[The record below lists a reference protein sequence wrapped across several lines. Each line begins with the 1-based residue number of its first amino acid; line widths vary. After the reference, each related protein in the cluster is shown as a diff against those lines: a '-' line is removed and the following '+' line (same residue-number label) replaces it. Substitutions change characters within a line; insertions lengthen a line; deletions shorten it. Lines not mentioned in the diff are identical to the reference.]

1 MNMMEGNKLEINQ
14 KVNEKLEKL
23 LEIAEAKKHHM
34 QRILE
39 LTQKQSGVL
48 SAEQVDQLLAYI
60 QDKQEHIDA
69 IKALDEEFSDIF
81 EEIKEKV
88 RSGSFKDDNPEGYD
102 LYAGLRASVG
112 EIKDMVEVIYNL
124 ETENQNRV
132 REVIQDVKAR
142 ISNINRGKRGYSAY
156 KQQMPQ
162 ADGVFIDQR
171 K

>member
-1 MNMMEGNKLEINQ
+1 MAENEKRGINQ
-14 KVNEKLEKL
+14 KVNEELKRL
-23 LEIAEAKKHHM
+23 LEIAEAKKQHM
-34 QRILE
+34 QQILE
-39 LTQKQSGVL
+39 LTRKQSEVL
-48 SAEQVDQLLAYI
+48 SAQQVDKLLAYI

-102 LYAGLRASVG
+102 LYVMLRASIS
-112 EIKDMVEVIYNL
+112 EIKDMVEAVCAL
-124 ETENQNRV
+124 ETQNQNRV

>member
-112 EIKDMVEVIYNL
+112 EIKDMVEAVCAL
-124 ETENQNRV
+124 ETQNQNRV

-142 ISNINRGKRGYSAY
+142 ISSINRGKRGYSAY

-162 ADGVFIDQR
+162 SDGIFIDQ
-171 K
+171 KK

>member
-1 MNMMEGNKLEINQ
+1 LNMAENEKRGINQ
-14 KVNEKLEKL
+14 KVNEELKRL
-23 LEIAEAKKHHM
+23 LEIAEAKKQHM
-34 QRILE
+34 QQILE
-39 LTQKQSGVL
+39 LTRKQSEVL
-48 SAEQVDQLLAYI
+48 SAQQVDKLLAYI

-102 LYAGLRASVG
+102 LYVMLRASIS
-112 EIKDMVEVIYNL
+112 EIKDMVEAVCAL
-124 ETENQNRV
+124 ETQNQNRV